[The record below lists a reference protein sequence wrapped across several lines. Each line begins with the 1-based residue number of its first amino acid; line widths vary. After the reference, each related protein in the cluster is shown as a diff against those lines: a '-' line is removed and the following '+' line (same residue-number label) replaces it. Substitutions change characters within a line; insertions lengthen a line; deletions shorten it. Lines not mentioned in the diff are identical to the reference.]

1 MAQERKQV
9 TLEDATLIF
18 KNFAGAE
25 AQYNTAGDRN
35 FAVLL
40 DPETAAQLA
49 KDGWNVRTLEA
60 KEEGEDDAFYLPVTV
75 SYKNQPPRIVMIT
88 SRGKENIGEDLVDV
102 LDYAQMA
109 TVDLICNGYDWSV
122 NGKSGTKAYLKSLFV
137 TIEEDFLERKYANL

>member
-1 MAQERKQV
+1 MPQERKQV
-9 TLEDATLIF
+9 TLEGAQLLF

-40 DPETAAQLA
+40 DADTADGLA
-49 KDGWNVRTLEA
+49 KDGWNVRTLES
-60 KEEGEDDAFYLPVTV
+60 KEEGEPDAFYLPVTV

-109 TVDLICNGYDWSV
+109 NVDLICNGYDWTV
-122 NGKSGTKAYLKSLFV
+122 NGKSGTKAYLKTMYV
-137 TIEEDFLERKYANL
+137 TIEEDFLERKYANI

>member
-1 MAQERKQV
+1 MAQERKQT
-9 TLEDATLIF
+9 TLEDVVLIF

-25 AQYNTAGDRN
+25 GQYNTAGDRN

-40 DPETAAQLA
+40 DPDTAAQLA
-49 KDGWNVRTLEA
+49 TDGWNVRTLEA
-60 KEEGEDDAFYLPVTV
+60 KEEGEDDAFYLPVTA

-122 NGKSGTKAYLKSLFV
+122 NGKSGTKAYLKSMFV